1 MWSRWGAERVPS
13 PSVRVAL
20 PRVPPRPPS
29 CRRVPWPLST
39 HARAVP
45 SPTQVAR
52 EKLRK
57 YVFDRVNMHN
67 VLMIDL
73 VRRRE
78 QKLESMQLELAS
90 LKNQPEAT
98 KEEPRMLQ
106 VAAGSGAG
114 PPG

>member
-1 MWSRWGAERVPS
+1 M
-13 PSVRVAL
+13 AL
-20 PRVPPRPPS
+20 PRVPPRPPGG
-29 CRRVPWPLST
+29 RRAPWPLST
-39 HARAVP
+39 HARGVS

-67 VLMIDL
+67 VLTHL
-73 VRRRE
+73 LRRRE

-98 KEEPRMLQ
+98 KEELRMLQ